1 MFVLSSE
8 APTCLVTILWFSCGV
23 AVPMREAAKP
33 LIFEGFQAGS
43 NVVLRGRRGTF
54 CHILT
59 CLQKCRTSFCVTG
72 AILSR
77 RFHKMS
83 CILRRRCST
92 LDVCC
97 CVLFAIRI
105 VRAASSGDKGT
116 GVGHRS
122 CVAGQYL
129 VQIRCVRNAQYF

>member
-1 MFVLSSE
+1 MCSLDVAQPFATVRNRPQPS
-8 APTCLVTILWFSCGV
+8 ATI
-23 AVPMREAAKP
+23 RNR
-33 LIFEGFQAGS
+33 S

-59 CLQKCRTSFCVTG
+59 CLQKCRTSFFVTG

-83 CILRRRCST
+83 CILRGRCST

-97 CVLFAIRI
+97 CVLFANRI
-105 VRAASSGDKGT
+105 VRAASIGDKGT
-116 GVGHRS
+116 GVGHRCS
-122 CVAGQYL
+122 VAGQYL
-129 VQIRCVRNAQYF
+129 VQIRCVWNAQYF